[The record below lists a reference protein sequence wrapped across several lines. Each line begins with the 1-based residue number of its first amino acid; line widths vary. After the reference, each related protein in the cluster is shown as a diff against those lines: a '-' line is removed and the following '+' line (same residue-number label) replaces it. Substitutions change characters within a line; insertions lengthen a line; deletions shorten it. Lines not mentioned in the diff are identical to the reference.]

1 MKVYF
6 DNAATTKIH
15 LKVLEKMLPYLK
27 ENFGNPSSFH
37 SIGREARVAIEDA
50 RETAADFVGANPSE
64 IYFTSG
70 GTESINFALDGIT
83 KTNLNGACKDHLI
96 TTAVEHKAVLEKHND
111 LQNNGFDIEILSVN
125 KDSSI
130 NIESIESTLTDK
142 TSLVSII
149 FTNNETGTIND
160 IKSISQKLSKED
172 LYFFTDAVQTFGKIR
187 FDVNNLGIDSFSAS
201 SHKIYGPK
209 GVGLLFAKSGTPLS
223 PLLFGGTQERE
234 RRAGTENVAGIVG
247 FAEAIKIANE
257 EMDDNY
263 LRVSNIKEC
272 FIKSLLNQFDNKIE
286 INGGEN
292 TSPYILSVTFKSEFF
307 NNDSEAML
315 MFLDING
322 ISASQGSACNSG
334 ILNPS
339 HVILRM
345 GKTINNANGTM
356 RFSFSPKNTLEEV
369 EYTLDVLTQ
378 LSKKFIK

>member
-15 LKVLEKMLPYLK
+15 PKVLEKMLPYLK

-50 RETAADFVGANPSE
+50 REIAADFIGANPSE

-70 GTESINFALDGIT
+70 GTESINFALDGIA

-111 LQNNGFDIEILSVN
+111 LQNNGFDVEILSVN

-130 NIESIESTLTDK
+130 NIESIESNLTDK

-172 LYFFTDAVQTFGKIR
+172 LYFFTDAVQTFGKIK
-187 FDVNNLGIDSFSAS
+187 FDVNDVGIDSFSAS
-201 SHKIYGPK
+201 AHKIYGPK

-223 PLLFGGTQERE
+223 PLLFGGSQERE

-257 EMDDNY
+257 EMDDHY
-263 LRVSNIKEC
+263 LRVRNIKEY

-307 NNDSEAML
+307 DNDSEAML

-322 ISASQGSACNSG
+322 VSASQGSACNSG

-345 GKTINNANGTM
+345 GKTINNAKGTM

-369 EYTLDVLTQ
+369 EYTIDVLDK

>member
-15 LKVLEKMLPYLK
+15 PKVLEKMLPYLK

-37 SIGREARVAIEDA
+37 SIGREARVAIEYA
-50 RETAADFVGANPSE
+50 REIAADFVGANPSE

-70 GTESINFALDGIT
+70 GTESINFALDGIA

-111 LQNNGFDIEILSVN
+111 LQNNGFDVEILSVN

-130 NIESIESTLTDK
+130 NIESIESNLTDK

-172 LYFFTDAVQTFGKIR
+172 LYFFTDAVQTFGKIK
-187 FDVNNLGIDSFSAS
+187 FDVNDVGIDSFSAS
-201 SHKIYGPK
+201 AHKIYGPK

-223 PLLFGGTQERE
+223 PLLFGGSQERE

-263 LRVSNIKEC
+263 LRVRNIKEY

-307 NNDSEAML
+307 DNDSEAML

-322 ISASQGSACNSG
+322 VSASQGSACNSG

-345 GKTINNANGTM
+345 GKTINNAKGTM

-369 EYTLDVLTQ
+369 EYTIDVLDK